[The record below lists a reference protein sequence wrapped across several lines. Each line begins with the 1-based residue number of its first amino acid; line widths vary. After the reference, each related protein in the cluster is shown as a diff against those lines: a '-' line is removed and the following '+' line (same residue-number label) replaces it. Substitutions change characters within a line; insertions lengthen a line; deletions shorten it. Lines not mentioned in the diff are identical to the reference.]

1 MHLCQWLSSPENAN
15 SSKMYIRFYPAYI
28 ICNFTVRFRHFNSQ
42 SDERSLSSA
51 AGYSSLTHCSAKQ
64 QRHTRQT
71 QTCKWNTLKSMFLS
85 LCFLF
90 FYSFKWQLQ
99 NSSALFGTFVGVSEC
114 SRECH
119 AKITYV
125 SVKGILSLYSKL
137 MKSARLN
144 IPCMKMAYFQ
154 NQSFCISRTW
164 CWNLKPI
171 LWKVVKKCRWKLV
184 LCHLHS
190 VEHC

>member
-51 AGYSSLTHCSAKQ
+51 AGYSSLRHCSAKQ

-85 LCFLF
+85 LCFSF
-90 FYSFKWQLQ
+90 F
-99 NSSALFGTFVGVSEC
+99 
-114 SRECH
+114 
-119 AKITYV
+119 
-125 SVKGILSLYSKL
+125 ILSNDNCKIALLSLALLWVY
-137 MKSARLN
+137 LN
-144 IPCMKMAYFQ
+144 VAVNAMLNY
-154 NQSFCISRTW
+154 
-164 CWNLKPI
+164 
-171 LWKVVKKCRWKLV
+171 
-184 LCHLHS
+184 LCLS
-190 VEHC
+190 EGNFMTL